1 MVKIMTKSKTK
12 KDEIFDKVN
21 EDFGKK
27 LDRRLTL
34 AQLEEQLKQLERD
47 QKNPPKE
54 AEILIPKKVQ
64 NVITGNI
71 FDYNPI
77 FKSNPDL
84 QVIEWE
90 NTDGDN

>member
-1 MVKIMTKSKTK
+1 MTKTKTK
-12 KDEIFDKVN
+12 KDEIFEKAN

-47 QKNPPKE
+47 KKNPPKE
-54 AEILIPKKVQ
+54 AEVLIPKKVQ

-90 NTDGDN
+90 NSDGDN

>member
-1 MVKIMTKSKTK
+1 MTKTKTK
-12 KDEIFDKVN
+12 KDDIFQRASA
-21 EDFGKK
+21 DFGKK

-54 AEILIPKKVQ
+54 AEELIPKRVQ

-71 FDYNPI
+71 FEYNAI
-77 FKSNPDL
+77 FKNNPDL
-84 QVIEWE
+84 QIIEWE

>member
-1 MVKIMTKSKTK
+1 MAKIMTKSKTK

-21 EDFGKK
+21 EEFGKK

-54 AEILIPKKVQ
+54 AETLIPKKVQ

-90 NTDGDN
+90 NSDGDN

>member
-1 MVKIMTKSKTK
+1 MTKSKTK

-21 EDFGKK
+21 EEFGKK

-54 AEILIPKKVQ
+54 AETLIPKKVQ

-90 NTDGDN
+90 NSDGDN

>member
-12 KDEIFDKVN
+12 KDELFDKAN
-21 EDFGKK
+21 EEFGRK

-47 QKNPPKE
+47 KKNPPKE
-54 AEILIPKKVQ
+54 PETLIPKKVQ
-64 NVITGNI
+64 NVMTGNI

-90 NTDGDN
+90 NSDGDN